1 MPAQRLTRKER
12 QERTRSLLMAS
23 AAAVFSD
30 RGMEGASIDEVAEHA
45 GFTKGAFYANFES
58 KEQLFLAMLEANFAD
73 RLEEIDRALGTEEEP
88 EAQARQAG
96 LDFHRFLEFSEEWE
110 RLFFEFAAYASR
122 NEEFRAELVARY
134 RMLRDRV
141 AQMMA
146 RRAEEIG
153 VEPPVEMDE
162 LTLMTFA
169 MANGVALE
177 RLLEPEAVPHDLY
190 GSMLEIFFIGLR
202 AKAEGFSSSE
212 STRRGQ

>member
-1 MPAQRLTRKER
+1 MR
-12 QERTRSLLMAS
+12 S
-23 AAAVFSD
+23 AATVFSD
-30 RGMEGASIDEVAEHA
+30 RGMEGASINEVAEHA

-58 KEQLFLAMLEANFAD
+58 KEQLFLAMLEENFAD
-73 RLEEIDRALGTEEEP
+73 RLEEIDRALSTEEEP

-110 RLFFEFAAYASR
+110 RLFFEFAAYAAR
-122 NEEFRAELVARY
+122 NEEFRIELVARY
-134 RMLRDRV
+134 SMLRDRV
-141 AQMMA
+141 AEMMA

-153 VEPPVEMDE
+153 VEPPVEMAE
-162 LTLMTFA
+162 LALMTFA

-177 RLLEPEAVPHDLY
+177 RLLEPEAVPDDLY

-202 AKAEGFSSSE
+202 AKAEGFGGSE

>member
-1 MPAQRLTRKER
+1 
-12 QERTRSLLMAS
+12 MAS

-110 RLFFEFAAYASR
+110 RLFFEFAAYATR
-122 NEEFRAELVARY
+122 NEEFRSELVARY

-141 AQMMA
+141 AEMMT

-162 LTLMTFA
+162 LALMTFA

-177 RLLEPEAVPHDLY
+177 RLLEPEAVPDDLY

-202 AKAEGFSSSE
+202 AKSEGFSSSE

>member
-1 MPAQRLTRKER
+1 LPAQRLTRKER
-12 QERTRSLLMAS
+12 QERTRSSLMAS
-23 AAAVFSD
+23 AAAVCSD

-73 RLEEIDRALGTEEEP
+73 RLDEIDRALGTEEEP

-110 RLFFEFAAYASR
+110 RLFFEFAAYATR

-141 AQMMA
+141 AEMMT

-162 LTLMTFA
+162 LALMTFA

-177 RLLEPEAVPHDLY
+177 RLLEPEAVPDDLY
-190 GSMLEIFFIGLR
+190 GSMLEIFFMGLR
-202 AKAEGFSSSE
+202 AKAEE
-212 STRRGQ
+212 A

>member
-1 MPAQRLTRKER
+1 
-12 QERTRSLLMAS
+12 MAS

-88 EAQARQAG
+88 EAQARRAG

-122 NEEFRAELVARY
+122 SEEFRAELVARY

-202 AKAEGFSSSE
+202 AKSEGFSSSE